1 MKKHIMSFVLCLAM
15 VFSFTT
21 PAFAA
26 DIEDSHNYT
35 APSQSVQNDTMSDPF
50 SSPTDYIKYLE
61 SFGNEYSAFL
71 SQFKSLSLEK
81 QEAILDFLSNGG
93 ALDVIDS
100 KSSRNTPSISPA
112 STQRTVWAETD
123 YGLFGITFV
132 TVRLE
137 GRFTCSGATVKTVEY
152 KNAYIVKNWVPLTG
166 FERSSLDAYV
176 SGGRFYASAA
186 FTAYVGAK
194 IGDNI
199 IGVTPRTFYI
209 SLNCDGT
216 GDLVIDAS

>member
-1 MKKHIMSFVLCLAM
+1 MKKHIMSLVICLAM
-15 VFSFTT
+15 VFSLTT
-21 PAFAA
+21 PAFAS
-26 DIEDSHNYT
+26 DTGDGSNY
-35 APSQSVQNDTMSDPF
+35 AEPSQTVQNDTIPDPF
-50 SSPTDYIKYLE
+50 SSPTNYIKYLE
-61 SFGNEYSAFL
+61 SFGREYSAFL

-81 QEAILDFLSNGG
+81 QEAVLSVLSSGG
-93 ALDVIDS
+93 TLDVIDS
-100 KSSRNTPSISPA
+100 KSSKNIPSITPF
-112 STQRTVWAETD
+112 STQKTVWAETD

-137 GRFTCSGATVKTVEY
+137 GRFTCSGATVETAEY

-166 FERSSLDAYV
+166 FERTSLDAYV

-209 SLNCDGT
+209 SLNCDGS